1 MTEKGKVPLNDEID
15 ETDETD
21 EIDQTDGIDHFLE
34 DA

>member
-21 EIDQTDGIDHFLE
+21 EIDQTDGLDHFLE